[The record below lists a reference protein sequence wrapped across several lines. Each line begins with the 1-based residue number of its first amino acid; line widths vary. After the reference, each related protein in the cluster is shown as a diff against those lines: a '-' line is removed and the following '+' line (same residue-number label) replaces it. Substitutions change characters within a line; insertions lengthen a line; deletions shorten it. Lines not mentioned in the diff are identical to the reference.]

1 MRHLLLSLII
11 IFFIS
16 NCHNS
21 NPSSFSK
28 DKINIEEITIKDIHQ
43 SYLNDTFTV
52 RELVQTY
59 LNRIDSLDQNG
70 PQLNSI
76 IQLNPKALEIADS
89 LDIQLKKGITTS
101 LPPLFGVPVV
111 IKDNID
117 IISLPTTA
125 GSRILRNSYPLQDS
139 WVTKKLKENGAI
151 ILAKT
156 NLSELANFHSSYSS
170 SGWSGLG
177 GQTKNP
183 YDTTRNPCGS
193 SSGSGVAVAANLAT
207 LAIGTETN
215 GSIVC
220 PSNNNGIVGIKP
232 TVGLIS
238 RTGIIPISFTQD
250 TAGPMAR
257 TVTDATICL
266 GTLTGIDSTD
276 SKTLKSKN
284 YHNYTQ
290 FLKKEGLKGKRIGLY
305 TLPMGHNYRLDNVM
319 QQAIDH
325 IKKQGAQ
332 IIEIDQISEI
342 DVESPSFEV
351 MLYEF
356 KDGLNHYLKNLGP
369 NAPIQNLEELISQTF
384 QDSIEMQYFDHTL
397 LKMAQEKGNLNSKE
411 YQNALSTLLEHSREK
426 GLDKVMNEHQLDA
439 LIAPTGSPAW
449 KTDLINGD
457 NFGVFSSSPAAI
469 AGYPSIT
476 VPMGFIDGLPVG
488 ISFFGRAWSEPL
500 LIEMAYS
507 YEQSTLHR
515 KKPIDLYKE
524 N

>member
-1 MRHLLLSLII
+1 MRHLIFILII
-11 IFFIS
+11 GFFTTD
-16 NCHNS
+16 CHNHKT
-21 NPSSFSK
+21 SSSTK
-28 DKINIEEITIKDIHQ
+28 QKITIEEITIEEIHQ
-43 SYLNDTFTV
+43 NYRNNTFSV

-59 LNRIDSLDQNG
+59 LQRIDSLDQKG

-76 IQLNPKALEIADS
+76 IQLNPEALKIADS
-89 LDIQLKKGITTS
+89 LDAILKKGTPTKW
-101 LPPLFGVPVV
+101 PPLFGIPVV

-125 GSRILRNSYPLQDS
+125 GSRILKDSYPLQDS
-139 WVTKKLKENGAI
+139 WVTKKLKEKGAI

-170 SGWSGLG
+170 SGWSDLG

-250 TAGPMAR
+250 TPGPMAR
-257 TVTDATICL
+257 TVTDAVIGL
-266 GTLTGIDSTD
+266 GSLTGIDSTD
-276 SKTLKSKN
+276 LKTLQSKAL
-284 YHNYTQ
+284 HLTDYTS
-290 FLKKEGLKGKRIGLY
+290 FLKKDGLKNKRIGLY
-305 TLPMGHNYRLDNVM
+305 TAPLGHDHRLDKVM
-319 QQAIDH
+319 QKAIQQ
-325 IKKQGAQ
+325 IKEQGAE
-332 IIEIDQISEI
+332 IIEIDQITKINI
-342 DVESPSFEV
+342 DSLSFEV

-356 KDGLNHYLKNLGP
+356 KEGLNHYFTSLGP
-369 NAPIQNLEELISQTF
+369 AAPIQNLEELITQTF
-384 QDSIEMQYFDHTL
+384 QDSIEMCYFDHQL
-397 LKMAQEKGNLNSKE
+397 LKMAQEKDALDSKKYRE
-411 YQNALSTLLEHSREK
+411 ALSTMLVHSREK
-426 GLDKVMNEHQLDA
+426 GLDKVMDEYHLDA
-439 LIAPTGSPAW
+439 FIAPTGSPAW

-457 NFGVFSSSPAAI
+457 RFGVFSSSPAAI
-469 AGYPSIT
+469 SGYPSIT
-476 VPMGFIDGLPVG
+476 VPMGFIDNLPVG
-488 ISFFGRAWSEPL
+488 ISFFGRAWSEPI

-515 KKPIDLYKE
+515 KKP
-524 N
+524 